1 MPKND
6 PSRNQPNYKVGGSH
20 MNEYEFEKNK
30 GQVTE
35 EDHRMPGHSNHESAG
50 ENDQNQ
56 SSTGRGGGPSSN
68 LNG

>member
-20 MNEYEFEKNK
+20 TNEYEFERNK
-30 GQVTE
+30 GQVAE
-35 EDHRMPGHSNHESAG
+35 EEHQKPSRGNHESSG
-50 ENDQNQ
+50 EMDETN
-56 SSTGRGGGPSSN
+56 SSRNRGGGPSSN

>member
-20 MNEYEFEKNK
+20 MNEYEFEQNK

-35 EDHRMPGHSNHESAG
+35 EEHRKPGRSNHDSAG
-50 ENDQNQ
+50 EMDDVKGT
-56 SSTGRGGGPSSN
+56 TGRGGGPSSN